1 MTLDNVTKI
10 ALSIT
15 TIALVATLVV
25 NATGTAKVIQSA
37 GSAFSTSLTAAQK
50 G

>member
-1 MTLDNVTKI
+1 VDNITKI

-25 NATGTAKVIQSA
+25 NGSGTAKVITA
-37 GSAFSTSLTAAQK
+37 GGSAFSNSIRAAQK

>member
-1 MTLDNVTKI
+1 MDNVTKI

-15 TIALVATLVV
+15 TIALVGVIVV
-25 NATGTAKVIQSA
+25 NGTQSAKVATALTSGF
-37 GSAFSTSLTAAQK
+37 GSSITAAEK